1 MTAASYRAIYD
12 FSLMPFALGDAL
24 TWNVHTAIRC
34 EEAGRNRVDA
44 YLCLDQ
50 RSAANVYQRDFV
62 TLDNSALLFNE
73 LFGAFGTHPRLGN
86 VFLYRDRASMIG
98 QLRQYAS
105 EDAPLRT
112 TLDGYE
118 RTLADDGSEEV
129 KRYFLENAYSHV
141 AINAFFRKSGGI
153 PLLGPSMGCEPDV
166 AGLLERRLAGKRVVA
181 FHMRLRRLDVGYG
194 GDLTYSRD
202 SDFVEWFEFL
212 REAGR
217 RYPDVQFVAMGRRQE
232 KPLEMLQLPNVTC
245 LRVWGLGLGHEL
257 TLLRRSDLFIGASS
271 GFAAM
276 AYFSETP
283 YFITR
288 MTKGAC
294 NAYDVD
300 FGDQRLP
307 FGNSRQFLVYEPET
321 RDLLMRLLEQG
332 LAGTPPR
339 PANRLSTLDT
349 TVDVKSWEWERSQW
363 LYPGATSYRF
373 FDDPDF
379 ADKETAHLLSSC
391 MKRARADWRSGSV
404 AKARA
409 TLERIQANFPRLST
423 KFPEFL
429 ELRRRVALATR
440 DAPSVQLCEANL
452 TQLKTQAAGKGGIG
466 RAVRRYLARAF
477 PLVMRLKSVWTR
489 KHRIPVKLAHFMR
502 HLASK

>member
-1 MTAASYRAIYD
+1 MTAASYHAIYD
-12 FSLMPFALGDAL
+12 FALMPYALGDAL
-24 TWNVHTAIRC
+24 TWNVQTAIRC
-34 EEAGRNRVDA
+34 EELARDRVDV

-50 RSAANVYQRDFV
+50 RSASNVYQRDFV

-86 VFLYRDRASMIG
+86 VFFYRDRISMID

-105 EDAPLRT
+105 EDAALQK
-112 TLDGYE
+112 TLNDYE
-118 RTLADDGSEEV
+118 RALADDEDV
-129 KRYFLENAYSHV
+129 KRYFVENVQSHA
-141 AINAFFRKSGGI
+141 AINAFFRKSGRI

-166 AGLLERRLAGKRVVA
+166 AGLLERRFAGQRVVT
-181 FHMRLRRLDVGYG
+181 FHMRLRRLDIGYG
-194 GDLTYSRD
+194 GERTYSRD

-276 AYFSETP
+276 AHFSETP
-283 YFITR
+283 HFITR
-288 MTKGAC
+288 ITKGAC

-300 FGDQRLP
+300 FGDKRLP
-307 FGNSRQFLVYEPET
+307 FGNDRQFLVYEPET

-339 PANRLSTLDT
+339 STTRVSALDT
-349 TVDVKSWEWERSQW
+349 TIDVASWEWERSQW

-379 ADKETAHLLSSC
+379 ADKETAHLLSPC
-391 MKRARADWRSGSV
+391 MREARADWRGGFV
-404 AKARA
+404 ARA
-409 TLERIQANFPRLST
+409 RTTLERIQANFPRLPG

-429 ELRRRVALATR
+429 ELRRRIALLTR
-440 DAPSVQLCEANL
+440 DTASAQLCEANL
-452 TQLKTQAAGKGGIG
+452 IRLKTQATGKAGIP
-466 RAVRRYLARAF
+466 RTARRYLARAY
-477 PLVMRLKSVWTR
+477 PVAMRLKSVWMR
-489 KHRIPVKLAHFMR
+489 KHRLPVKLAHFMR
-502 HLASK
+502 RLASK